1 MCRKESQEGSEEQEE
16 RAGRGKDNKEVKT
29 DRRKK
34 FRGLRVPLRAHTRT
48 TAASECRRFPH
59 QVEIFPTAP
68 GAMPQSDS
76 W

>member
-1 MCRKESQEGSEEQEE
+1 MKSRKKEQGEEKDKEG
-16 RAGRGKDNKEVKT
+16 KT
-29 DRRKK
+29 DRRKT
-34 FRGLRVPLRAHTRT
+34 FHGLRVPLLAHTRT

-68 GAMPQSDS
+68 GAMHQSDS